1 MELAI
6 IICFGD
12 NDYHARFMKTILILN
27 GFSHSK
33 YLGGMHLFTKLSQNR
48 VKTSIFYTFLR
59 LNSGKMMYLYPL
71 NKSLF
76 MDDLTPK
83 KKKSRKGWTLFL
95 GIVILALGIF
105 IYVRYY
111 YVFGT
116 GVKSGEL
123 NYLVY
128 KGVVFKTYE
137 GKLIQSGFRADMPG
151 GLQSNQFDFSVED
164 KEIAQRLMVASG
176 KIVQLHY
183 REYFG
188 TLPWRG
194 YTKFIVDSII
204 TIEEKPMNPL
214 SEEELTPYILESM

>member
-1 MELAI
+1 
-6 IICFGD
+6 
-12 NDYHARFMKTILILN
+12 
-27 GFSHSK
+27 
-33 YLGGMHLFTKLSQNR
+33 
-48 VKTSIFYTFLR
+48 
-59 LNSGKMMYLYPL
+59 MYLYPL
-71 NKSLF
+71 IKTVY

-83 KKKSRKGWTLFL
+83 KKKSRKGWSLFF
-95 GIVILALGIF
+95 GILILALGIF
-105 IYVRYY
+105 VYVRYY

-128 KGVVFKTYE
+128 KGVIFKTYE

-164 KEIAQRLMVASG
+164 KEIAQQLMVAGG

-183 REYFG
+183 REYFAPI
-188 TLPWRG
+188 PWRG

-204 TIEEKPMNPL
+204 TIEEKPVDPVT
-214 SEEELTPYILESM
+214 EKELTPYILESM

>member
-1 MELAI
+1 
-6 IICFGD
+6 
-12 NDYHARFMKTILILN
+12 
-27 GFSHSK
+27 
-33 YLGGMHLFTKLSQNR
+33 
-48 VKTSIFYTFLR
+48 
-59 LNSGKMMYLYPL
+59 
-71 NKSLF
+71 

-83 KKKSRKGWTLFL
+83 KKKSRKGLTRFL
-95 GIVILALGIF
+95 GILILALGIF
-105 IYVRYY
+105 VYVRYY

-128 KGVVFKTYE
+128 KGVLFKTYE